1 MKAFRL
7 LFVLFA
13 MAVPFLADPALPVAA
28 AAETFRADGILV
40 RDVWARASKVRNSAA
55 YMSITNERAKPVRL
69 VAVSTPA
76 ARRAE
81 LHTTRIEE
89 GVMKMRPVEG
99 IEIGPGQTVR
109 LEPGGHHVMLL
120 GLEEP
125 LRVDDRFDLTLTF
138 DDGTTVDVV
147 AHVRKASAMGMKMDM
162 GKMKMGE
169 GRKMEGME
177 DSRD

>member
-1 MKAFRL
+1 MIHPRKTLSILLLLPFL
-7 LFVLFA
+7 LFG
-13 MAVPFLADPALPVAA
+13 LAPAA
-28 AAETFRADGILV
+28 AAHGVFEADGITV
-40 RDVWARASKVRNSAA
+40 SDVWARASKVRNSAA
-55 YMSITNERAKPVRL
+55 YMTITNERATPVRL
-69 VAVSTPA
+69 VAVSTPI

-89 GVMKMRPVEG
+89 GVMKMRPVEA

-109 LEPGGHHVMLL
+109 LEPGGYHVMLL

-138 DDGTTVDVV
+138 DDGTTVDVA

-162 GKMKMGE
+162 GKKKMGE